1 MAQPLAGIRVLELAD
16 GIAGPYAG
24 KLLADYGADVI
35 KLEPPG
41 GDPTRHMG
49 PFPGG
54 NRDPERSALFLHLN
68 TNKRSAV
75 ADLSTDQGRRLVL
88 DLAAHSDLVIESS
101 MPGVLDSLGL
111 GFEGLRAR
119 RSGLVLLSVTS
130 FGQTGPYAGYKG
142 SEIVH
147 YAVGGPMSA
156 SGKPER
162 EPVKMGAD
170 LGQYQCGNMGAVAAL
185 AAVTMAQRSGEGV
198 HIDLANVESQVA
210 SIDRRMTYLLYGAYR
225 DEDVPRFGGYSVS
238 PLPGGVRPS
247 ADGYVQVSTL
257 PNWIPRALKVLDDPD
272 LASRYQNPL
281 WVLDPELPELADAAL
296 LTWSVSRDKQDAMEE
311 AQAAG
316 WPVTAVNHPVDLL
329 GDPHF
334 ADRGFF
340 VTVDHGKAGAVKQ
353 PGAPI
358 RMDDGWALRRPAPT
372 LGQHQ
377 VEVEREAGATAGL
390 TAGSAA
396 AGAAPAG
403 VSGGAARLP
412 LAGIRVLDM
421 TVVWAGPY
429 ATQILGDLGA
439 DVIRVDNP
447 WIFPSATRG
456 VLPRPPKEIVANLG
470 GIFGGFPDAD
480 PGQRPWNRIALFTAH
495 ARGKRSV
502 TLDLR
507 KPLGRE
513 MVLRLA
519 ERCDVLIENNSVD
532 LLDKL
537 GLSWDELSARNP
549 RLIEVRMPS
558 VGLAGPY
565 RDYLGF
571 GVNFEGLCG
580 LTSLRGYP
588 DLDLTENEA
597 VFHMDA
603 ASGASGA
610 FAALAALRR
619 REATGRGE
627 LVELSQSENM
637 LNHIGELLID
647 AAWNGTVHQRLGNRD
662 RVRAP
667 QGVYPC
673 RPSGAADA
681 GATEGAP
688 RAAEATARR
697 EADDQWVA
705 ISVGDD
711 DEWRAL
717 CALSDA
723 GDLAG
728 LTLEERHARHDELD
742 RRIGEW
748 TSGLTADEVFHRCQR
763 AGVTAGPVLH
773 ELEALRDPHLR
784 ARGMLRPNGSPDLGT
799 HDYPTFAWHWTGP
812 PLAWGPIPLLGG
824 DNEAILRGL
833 LGVSDEEWQALA
845 DGGHLSGDYLAPDGS
860 SL

>member
-1 MAQPLAGIRVLELAD
+1 MAQPLAGIRVLELAE

-24 KLLADYGADVI
+24 KLLADYGADVT

-41 GDPTRHMG
+41 GDISRRLG
-49 PFPGG
+49 PFQGG
-54 NRDPERSALFLHLN
+54 EPDPERSALFLHLN

-75 ADLSTDQGRRLVL
+75 ADLATEAGRRLVL
-88 DLAAHSDLVIESS
+88 DLAGCSDVVVESL
-101 MPGVLDSLGL
+101 MPGVADSRGL
-111 GFEGLRAR
+111 GFEALRAR
-119 RSGLVLLSVTS
+119 NRRLVLLSVTS
-130 FGQTGPYAGYKG
+130 FGQTGPYASYKG

-147 YAVGGPMSA
+147 YAVGGPLSA
-156 SGKPER
+156 TGKPER

-185 AAVTMAQRSGEGV
+185 GAVVMAERSGEGV
-198 HIDLANVESQVA
+198 HIDLANVETQVA
-210 SIDRRMTYLLYGAYR
+210 SIDRRKTNLLYGANR

-238 PLPGGVRPS
+238 PLPGGVRPT

-272 LASRYQNPL
+272 LAARYQDPA
-281 WVLDPELPELADAAL
+281 WVLDPELPEVADAAL
-296 LTWSVSRDKQDAMEE
+296 LTWSVGRGKQEAMEE

-316 WPVTAVNHPVDLL
+316 WPVTAVNHPIDLL

-334 ADRGFF
+334 AERRFF
-340 VTVDHGKAGAVKQ
+340 VTVEHPAAGAVTQ
-353 PGAPI
+353 PGAPV
-358 RMDDGWALRRPAPT
+358 RMDEGWALRSAAPT

-377 VEVEREAGATAGL
+377 AEVEREAR
-390 TAGSAA
+390 SVR
-396 AGAAPAG
+396 PAG
-403 VSGGAARLP
+403 DRPRAVRTPAELP

-439 DVIRVDNP
+439 EVIRVDNP

-456 VLPRPPKEIVANLG
+456 VLPRPPKEMVEVIG

-480 PGQRPWNRIALFTAH
+480 PGDRPWNRIALFTAH

-513 MVLRLA
+513 MLLRLV
-519 ERCDVLIENNSVD
+519 ERCDVLVENNSVD

-537 GLSWDELSARNP
+537 RLSWEELSARNQ

-619 REATGRGE
+619 REATGQGE

-647 AAWNGTVHQRLGNRD
+647 AGWSGTVPERLGNRD

-667 QGVYPC
+667 QGVYRC
-673 RPSGAADA
+673 
-681 GATEGAP
+681 EG
-688 RAAEATARR
+688 
-697 EADDQWVA
+697 DDQWVA

-717 CALSDA
+717 CGLVGAPE
-723 GDLAG
+723 LAG
-728 LTLEERHARHDELD
+728 LGIDERRARHDELD
-742 RRIGEW
+742 RRIGGW
-748 TSGLTADEVFHRCQR
+748 TSRLTADEAFHRCQG
-763 AGVTAGPVLH
+763 AGVPAGAVLH

-784 ARGMLRPNGSPDLGT
+784 ARGMFRPNGSADVGT
-799 HDYPTFAWHWTGP
+799 HDYPTYAWHWSGP

-824 DNEAILRGL
+824 DNEAIFRGL
-833 LGVSDEEWQALA
+833 LALTDDEWQALA

-860 SL
+860 PL